1 MKMVKSLILGSAA
14 GLIAMSGAQA
24 ADLPVKAKAVEYV
37 RICSLYGAGF
47 FYIPGTDTCIKLGGY
62 LRVDTTFN
70 GGIYD
75 QNAYSGDLG
84 QGNRY
89 RDYFAARSRMA
100 LTVDTRTA
108 TEYGVV
114 RTFGQGDFQFSTLG
128 GSTYNPNSLN
138 TSLLTTTSGN
148 QIGGG
153 LVANNAQ
160 LLDTPGGGYVAVEM
174 VFIQFA
180 GFTFGKSASAYAT
193 PWHGYPGNNSSFL
206 MGGHDTVTGVNNI
219 QYTAQFGNGVSGT
232 IGLDD
237 PTVFN
242 RTAVYNLATPLNTN
256 IAVQPGI
263 TGNVATAFVGA
274 TGTSPNAYGGVFAPD
289 VVGNLRVD
297 QAWGLFQISAAAHL
311 VNASYNSLGLSG
323 LPAVSGGTLIPGG
336 ASETSG
342 HPDSKWG
349 GSVMAA
355 LQIKNI
361 PTGAG
366 DDFKIDATW
375 AKGDTKNVISTSAAS
390 PNFTMFGNTGRAGA
404 YQSIGFGNA
413 TDAMFLPAFAGGD
426 GSLHLTTAYGVRGA
440 FNHNWDPY
448 WSTSLFGS
456 YAAVR
461 YDDTT
466 KAAYCALYTGSA
478 ATGGLAGKSAD
489 YTCNPDYNIAQAGVV
504 TRWTPVKNLT
514 FSAEVMYFYLD
525 QKFTGTSALTNM
537 PPKPNTVYEYK
548 DQSTVSFNVR
558 AQRNF

>member
-70 GGIYD
+70 TGGG
-75 QNAYSGDLG
+75 AYGNPAYNGDAG

-89 RDYFAARSRMA
+89 RDYFLSRSRMA

-114 RTFGQGDFQFSTLG
+114 RTFGQGDFQFNNF
-128 GSTYNPNSLN
+128 GSGNPTGIATFPAGAANALN
-138 TSLLTTTSGN
+138 T
-148 QIGGG
+148 
-153 LVANNAQ
+153 A
-160 LLDTPGGGYVAVEM
+160 GGGYVAVEM

-193 PWHGYPGNNSSFL
+193 PWNGYPGNNNSYL
-206 MGGHDTVTGVNNI
+206 MGGADYVTGVNNI
-219 QYTAQFGNGVSGT
+219 QYTAQFGNGVSAS

-242 RTAVYNLATPLNTN
+242 RTAVLNL
-256 IAVQPGI
+256 G
-263 TGNVATAFVGA
+263 VAASAIGA
-274 TGTSPNAYGGVFAPD
+274 GANAYAGTHAPD
-289 VVGNLRVD
+289 IVGNIRVD
-297 QAWGLFQISAAAHL
+297 QAWGLFQISGMAHL
-311 VNASYNSLGLSG
+311 VNASYNILGAGGVPTALSE
-323 LPAVSGGTLIPGG
+323 I
-336 ASETSG
+336 SG
-342 HPDSKWG
+342 HPEDKWG
-349 GSVMAA
+349 GAVMAA

-366 DDFKIDATW
+366 DDLKIDVSYS
-375 AKGDTKNVISTSAAS
+375 KGDTKAVISTSGGS
-390 PNFTMFGNTGRAGA
+390 PSFAMFGNTGVGGA
-404 YQSIGFGNA
+404 YQSIGFGQ
-413 TDAMFLPAFAGGD
+413 TSDAVYVPGGELKLVD
-426 GSLHLTTAYGVRGA
+426 AWGIRGA

-448 WSTSLFGS
+448 WSTSVWGS
-456 YAAVR
+456 YASVR
-461 YDDTT
+461 YNGSVLDITSA
-466 KAAYCALYTGSA
+466 KGAWCANYSVGK
-478 ATGGLAGKSAD
+478 GAGF
-489 YTCNPDYNIAQAGVV
+489 TCNPDYNIAQVGVV

-514 FSAEVMYFYLD
+514 FSAEVGAFFLD
-525 QKFTGTSALTNM
+525 QKMSGVAVLT
-537 PPKPNTVYEYK
+537 PTAPKPTAIYEFR
-548 DQSTVSFNVR
+548 DQSTVFLNVR